1 MRFQEFSK
9 FTIRPHLF
17 ENKQQYKQIVD
28 TMVNGKI
35 IDQGTADSVVT
46 PAKQLLKRA
55 DRIIWWLRWWRIS
68 TTRQVISD
76 MIETFDNDE
85 PGSSERIARLEQI
98 FKKVTK
104 RDINDPNLKYDVR
117 TFDQHFGL
125 DDLSQHWGAMF
136 EQSPQVNAIEW
147 KADMYPAELI
157 TELKIAESEWGKKQ
171 SQEIEPK
178 PDDQIVIDYGK
189 YAWVKLDREYCEAEG
204 RAMEHCGNTG
214 TPQAGD
220 RILSFRTKIGDK
232 KQKPHLTFIL
242 DKDGFL
248 GEMKG
253 RRNQKPSEKYHP
265 YIIDLLQ
272 KDFVKGIKSG
282 GYMAQNN
289 FSLRD
294 LKTEEQREQLIK
306 QKPGLGSSYD
316 LLKYQGRPSMPFYK
330 KLETELDSH
339 AEKYVTVDEN
349 ENVVVFDAGRDI
361 DQLSQSLAE
370 LSSNSLVNLYRAV
383 DSKFD
388 NGRRL
393 PTNFLEID
401 DLAVREYIEQGIV
414 EELFEMLDR
423 KTLLALEKYIKE
435 NYDEYDKDTEIRS
448 DDILE
453 IVVKND
459 ELYEVFSNAV
469 GYGMVSS
476 IVEGFVEA
484 FDDWFENNDNI
495 VIDKD
500 DTSGVRD
507 TRPRFLIVADAP
519 AVSKLI
525 DELLSTG
532 VPEDVYDPDMQ
543 ILDNFIVGE
552 KLLNFTEFDV
562 SEYEIGGG
570 IDMDD
575 ASKILEQELSRIMKE
590 VFPY

>member
-1 MRFQEFSK
+1 MRFTEFSK

-28 TMVNGKI
+28 TMVNAGL
-35 IDQGTADSVVT
+35 IDQGTADSIVT

-55 DRIIWWLRWWRIS
+55 DRIVWWLRWWRIS
-68 TTRQVISD
+68 TTRGIISD

-85 PGSSERIARLEQI
+85 PGSSERVERLEKI
-98 FKKVTK
+98 FQKLTK
-104 RDINDPNLKYDVR
+104 RYINDPNIPYDIR

-147 KADMYPAELI
+147 KADMDPADLI
-157 TELKIAESEWGKKQ
+157 TELRIAESEWGKKQ
-171 SQEIEPK
+171 SQEIEPE
-178 PDDQIVIDYGK
+178 PDDQIIIDYGK
-189 YAWVKLDREYCEAEG
+189 YAWVKLDREYCETEG

-220 RILSFRTKIGDK
+220 RILSFRTKIDDK

-294 LKTEEQREQLIK
+294 LDTEQREQLIK

-316 LLKYQGRPSMPFYK
+316 ILKYQGRPSMPFYK

-349 ENVVVFDAGRDI
+349 INAVVFDAGRDI
-361 DQLSQSLAE
+361 PDIDQLLRIAG
-370 LSSNSLVNLYRAV
+370 LSTNSLVNLHRAA

-393 PTNFLEID
+393 PTKFDFD
-401 DLAVREYIEQGIV
+401 DLEVREYMEQGTV
-414 EELFEMLDR
+414 EELFEMLDLE
-423 KTLLALEKYIKE
+423 TLLALEKYIKK
-435 NYDEYDKDTEIRS
+435 NSDEYDEDTEIRS
-448 DDILE
+448 DNILE

-459 ELYEVFSNAV
+459 ELYEAFSNAV
-469 GYGMVSS
+469 GYGMISS
-476 IVEGFVEA
+476 IVEDFVEA

-519 AVSKLI
+519 AVSKII
-525 DELLSTG
+525 DELLSTE

-570 IDMDD
+570 IDIDN
-575 ASKILEQELSRIMKE
+575 ASKLLERELSRI
-590 VFPY
+590 VFPF